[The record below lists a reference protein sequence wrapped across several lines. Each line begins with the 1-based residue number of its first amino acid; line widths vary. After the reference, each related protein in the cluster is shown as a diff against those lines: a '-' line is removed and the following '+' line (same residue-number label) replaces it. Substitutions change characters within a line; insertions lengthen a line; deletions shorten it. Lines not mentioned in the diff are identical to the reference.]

1 MLESVLAIPFWIEFA
16 GTITGALAGAIA
28 GVRAEYDIFGTT
40 VLACVTGLGGG
51 IIRDILLQDYGIY
64 AFQHPILLL
73 ACAVAGGLVFYF
85 HKLADAFDWVMDFLD
100 NLSVGLWAVVS
111 VGKGLSAGLAMIPS
125 IILGTITAVGGG
137 ISRDVLMAQRPVAF
151 QAGTLYGTASLFGST
166 AFALMKQNDVLG
178 DYAAITCVVLV
189 MAIRYASEFFGW
201 RTKPAQDYSDK
212 VIVPVKKVAHVAAR
226 PVKKVV
232 RNAVDK
238 RIVSSPEPQLPH
250 HEKAAHRIRLRAE
263 AQARMAQSINAGA
276 SASPSKAAQVTGE
289 YAPHREPASTSRSN
303 QQTPKE

>member
-1 MLESVLAIPFWIEFA
+1 MLESVLAIPFWIEFG
-16 GTITGALAGAIA
+16 GTITGAFAGAIC
-28 GVRAEYDIFGTT
+28 GVRARYDIFGTM

-64 AFQHPILLL
+64 AFQHPVLLL
-73 ACAVAGGLVFYF
+73 SCALAGVVVFYF
-85 HKLADAFDWVMDFLD
+85 HKIADAFDWVMDFLD

-111 VGKGLSAGLAMIPS
+111 VGKSLSAGLDIIPS
-125 IILGTITAVGGG
+125 IILGTVTAVGGG
-137 ISRDVLMAQRPVAF
+137 IVRDILMAQRPIAF

-166 AFALMKQNDVLG
+166 AFALMKQTDVLG

-189 MAIRYASEFFGW
+189 MTIRYASEFFGW
-201 RTKPAQDYSDK
+201 RTKPARDYSDK
-212 VIVPVKKVAHVAAR
+212 VIVPVKKVAHVAAK

-238 RIVSSPEPQLPH
+238 RIVTNPEPQQPH

-263 AQARMAQSINAGA
+263 AQARMAQSINAAPAPA
-276 SASPSKAAQVTGE
+276 STPSTSGE
-289 YAPHREPASTSRSN
+289 YAPHREPAS
-303 QQTPKE
+303 QTGKITQLSKQ

>member
-111 VGKGLSAGLAMIPS
+111 VGKGLSAGLAIIPS

-226 PVKKVV
+226 PVKKSCAT
-232 RNAVDK
+232 R
-238 RIVSSPEPQLPH
+238 
-250 HEKAAHRIRLRAE
+250 
-263 AQARMAQSINAGA
+263 
-276 SASPSKAAQVTGE
+276 
-289 YAPHREPASTSRSN
+289 
-303 QQTPKE
+303 

>member
-28 GVRAEYDIFGTT
+28 GVRARYDIFGTT

-51 IIRDILLQDYGIY
+51 ITRDILLQDYGIY
-64 AFQHPILLL
+64 AFQHPVLLL
-73 ACAVAGGLVFYF
+73 ACAAAGGLVFYF
-85 HKLADAFDWVMDFLD
+85 HKLADAFDWIMDFLD

-111 VGKGLSAGLAMIPS
+111 VGKGLSAGLGIIPS

-137 ISRDVLMAQRPVAF
+137 IVRDMLMAQRPIAF

-178 DYAAITCVVLV
+178 DYAAITCVFLV

-201 RTKPAQDYSDK
+201 RTHPAQDYSDK
-212 VIVPVKKVAHVAAR
+212 VIVPVKKAAHVAAR

-232 RNAVDK
+232 RSAVDK
-238 RIVSSPEPQLPH
+238 RIVVVPEPQLPH

-263 AQARMAQSINAGA
+263 AQARMAHGIKGPGRVRHTAETM
-276 SASPSKAAQVTGE
+276 P
-289 YAPHREPASTSRSN
+289 APHRESGSETAECPPPASKDGSA
-303 QQTPKE
+303 